1 MQRVHDL
8 PDGEGEDVHAHQ
20 QAHRGIQLPG
30 LQGLGEH
37 MEYRSVGVGVLQT
50 PRAKVLGTEA
60 SEAAHLPPLL
70 LFLLLCE
77 DRVDPPDLGEH
88 GAVAQAKAQTQEP
101 EAGLGKERG
110 QERTG
115 RGNRWDCARMGQAVG
130 GDR

>member
-1 MQRVHDL
+1 MPTSRPTVAYSFQGSRVWVNTWST
-8 PDGEGEDVHAHQ
+8 GV
-20 QAHRGIQLPG
+20 
-30 LQGLGEH
+30 LGW
-37 MEYRSVGVGVLQT
+37 GVLQT
-50 PRAKVLGTEA
+50 PRAKALGTEA

-70 LFLLLCE
+70 LLLLLCE